1 MKSLIAIF
9 LAAASVGQAEPARRT
24 RAGTKRPGSLQ
35 RLLGEPRNA
44 VLFVLGAVVILGG
57 GRRLLTAWRGRE
69 ALAKL
74 DDPEVTPNAVERV
87 VDYGR
92 AGLMDLFRLLE
103 KAPDQAIR
111 DAAGHAISILWAR
124 DELIAEEEKALVRRG
139 FRVEWIARR
148 RYPRGL
154 HRPIPIR
161 VNFGVPFLQEDGPGV
176 RPEQLEWSYRI
187 AGARRAS
194 LEVDGPWVAG
204 PGVATFALI
213 PADFDTDGPHKLVL
227 QSRVRTRNLTETWE
241 IELPHI
247 PFSFELDP
255 RLDVEAILA
264 MSDDS
269 RALEMEASVRLVP
282 PDLDRVGRVPRFF
295 PINAE
300 LAVRDLPSLEVSGR
314 LPCDLAHEVELEF
327 EGVSERLPAG
337 QINAHGQ
344 ASDAAHLKPIREF
357 PLGRNG
363 VEAKLAIE
371 RPGARKIRA
380 RLIPDPDH
388 GWADPDVRSLWPR
401 AIETDWITVEI
412 VRR

>member
-24 RAGTKRPGSLQ
+24 RAGTKRPGSLE

-57 GRRLLTAWRGRE
+57 GRRLLIAWRGRE

-74 DDPEVTPNAVERV
+74 DDPRVTPEAVEQV
-87 VDYGR
+87 ADYGR
-92 AGLMDLFRLLE
+92 AGLIDLFRLLE
-103 KAPDQAIR
+103 EAPDQAVR
-111 DAAGHAISILWAR
+111 DAAGHAVSILWAR
-124 DELIAEEEKALVRRG
+124 DDLIAEEEKALVRRG

-161 VNFGVPFLQEDGPGV
+161 VNFGVPFLQIGGKGV
-176 RPEQLEWSYRI
+176 HPEQLEWSYRI

-194 LEVDGPWVAG
+194 LEVQGPWVAG
-204 PGVATFALI
+204 PGVATFELI

-227 QSRVRTRNLTETWE
+227 QSRVRTRKLTETWE

-269 RALEMEASVRLVP
+269 RALAMEKAIRLVP
-282 PDLDRVGRVPRFF
+282 PDVDQVGRVPRFF
-295 PINAE
+295 PINAD
-300 LAVRDLPSLEVSGR
+300 LAVRDLPSLEISGP
-314 LPCDLAHEVELEF
+314 LTCDLAHAVELEF
-327 EGVSERLPAG
+327 EGISERLPAG
-337 QINAHGQ
+337 EVIAHGH
-344 ASDAAHLKPIREF
+344 ASDADNPQQIREY
-357 PLGRNG
+357 PLGRIG
-363 VEAKLAIE
+363 FDAKLAIE

-388 GWADPDVRSLWPR
+388 GWADPDLRSLWPR